1 MICFD
6 AGFNDSPPQSLS
18 GYLLVTTNPPGYLIF
33 IAQVEILNNVQPF
46 KGIRKGNLVSY
57 LQLLFLQVIRG
68 CLLEGQGGVTHV
80 QFSKDGNYLYIEGRK
95 VVSGSLYDEAAVM
108 VIYAVILD
116 CKLML
121 EESTNNYG

>member
-18 GYLLVTTNPPGYLIF
+18 GTRIFAGYNKSTRIFDIHCAGIISSIAFSPSHTGMLARGSCSQTTSMH
-33 IAQVEILNNVQPF
+33 
-46 KGIRKGNLVSY
+46 RKDNME
-57 LQLLFLQVIRG
+57 QLY
-68 CLLEGQGGVTHV
+68 V

>member
-46 KGIRKGNLVSY
+46 KGIRKGNLSLCV
-57 LQLLFLQVIRG
+57 Q
-68 CLLEGQGGVTHV
+68 V

>member
-33 IAQVEILNNVQPF
+33 IAQV
-46 KGIRKGNLVSY
+46 SY

-68 CLLEGQGGVTHV
+68 CLLEGRVAKLHQCIGKIIWSNCMSYMV
-80 QFSKDGNYLYIEGRK
+80 KK
-95 VVSGSLYDEAAVM
+95 VGSHMFNSPKMETTS
-108 VIYAVILD
+108 I
-116 CKLML
+116 
-121 EESTNNYG
+121 